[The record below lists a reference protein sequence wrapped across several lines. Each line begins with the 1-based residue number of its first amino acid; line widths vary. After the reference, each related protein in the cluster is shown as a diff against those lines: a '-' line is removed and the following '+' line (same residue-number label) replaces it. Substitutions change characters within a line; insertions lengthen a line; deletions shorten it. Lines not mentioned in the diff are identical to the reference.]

1 MGPSMRRL
9 LACLAAL
16 LLAAPAA
23 AQPAP
28 SAAQA
33 APAFEAR
40 ARELV
45 GILAGTGDYATF
57 FTPGFQTAVP
67 RDKFATVNVQLK
79 ASAGAPVAVEGVTLE
94 TPYSGTVRVRFEQA
108 TLAFLLVVD
117 PAAPHQVSGL
127 RFKGAVA
134 EEKTLDDVT
143 AALRK
148 LPGAAGYAFARLGA
162 GAPALTLQHNADTPL
177 AVGSAFKLVI
187 LGELVR
193 ATNAGERKW
202 DDLVTL
208 DGGQLPGGG
217 YAFKP
222 AGTKVSLRELAT
234 QMISISDNSAT
245 DILLATLGREKV
257 EAMLGTIGVKPDP
270 RNVPYLGTLE
280 AFKLKWLDGGKLG
293 ERYVALDDA
302 GQRAMLAGE
311 IRAADMAPL
320 LAPRTGPRL
329 PARIDNLEWFFSPAD
344 LIRIMDWLRR
354 NTEGAQGAN
363 ARAVLSKNPGI
374 SIDKAQYGWVGFK
387 GGSEPGVINLTL
399 LLQGTDGNWY
409 AAAASWNDTAKPV
422 EDARFVG
429 LISALV
435 KFAGPQK

>member
-1 MGPSMRRL
+1 
-9 LACLAAL
+9 
-16 LLAAPAA
+16 
-23 AQPAP
+23 
-28 SAAQA
+28 
-33 APAFEAR
+33 
-40 ARELV
+40 
-45 GILAGTGDYATF
+45 
-57 FTPGFQTAVP
+57 
-67 RDKFATVNVQLK
+67 
-79 ASAGAPVAVEGVTLE
+79 
-94 TPYSGTVRVRFEQA
+94 
-108 TLAFLLVVD
+108 
-117 PAAPHQVSGL
+117 
-127 RFKGAVA
+127 
-134 EEKTLDDVT
+134 
-143 AALRK
+143 
-148 LPGAAGYAFARLGA
+148 
-162 GAPALTLQHNADTPL
+162 
-177 AVGSAFKLVI
+177 
-187 LGELVR
+187 
-193 ATNAGERKW
+193 
-202 DDLVTL
+202 
-208 DGGQLPGGG
+208 
-217 YAFKP
+217 
-222 AGTKVSLRELAT
+222 
-234 QMISISDNSAT
+234 
-245 DILLATLGREKV
+245 
-257 EAMLGTIGVKPDP
+257 MLGTIGVEPDP

-409 AAAASWNDTAKPV
+409 AAAASWNDTTKPV